1 MSINGVIL
9 QIMISEVI
17 ELDKEKKKKK
27 KLKLSPLVQSIVD
40 DWEVGS
46 ETDVLGS
53 YTGNPSETV
62 RPQQD
67 ADDL

>member
-1 MSINGVIL
+1 M
-9 QIMISEVI
+9 
-17 ELDKEKKKKK
+17 EKKNKNRKRK
-27 KLKLSPLVQSIVD
+27 PELSPLVQSIVS
-40 DWEVGS
+40 DWEAGS

>member
-1 MSINGVIL
+1 M
-9 QIMISEVI
+9 
-17 ELDKEKKKKK
+17 DEKRIGKNKKKK
-27 KLKLSPLVQSIVD
+27 KLKLSPLVQSIVN
-40 DWEVGS
+40 DWEAGS

>member
-1 MSINGVIL
+1 M
-9 QIMISEVI
+9 
-17 ELDKEKKKKK
+17 DKKRAEKKKK
-27 KLKLSPLVQSIVD
+27 KLKLSPLVQSIVN
-40 DWEVGS
+40 DWEAGS

>member
-1 MSINGVIL
+1 M
-9 QIMISEVI
+9 
-17 ELDKEKKKKK
+17 DKKRAGKKKK
-27 KLKLSPLVQSIVD
+27 KLKLSPLVQSIVN
-40 DWEVGS
+40 DWEAGS

>member
-1 MSINGVIL
+1 M
-9 QIMISEVI
+9 
-17 ELDKEKKKKK
+17 EKKKVKKKK
-27 KLKLSPLVQSIVD
+27 KLKLSPLVQSIVS
-40 DWEVGS
+40 DWEAGG